1 MDTFKGFETQLYA
14 VNDDSFENIALSLF
28 RFQAQNNTLYRQY
41 IDFLGTNTAQVTST
55 DEIPFLPISFFKHHK
70 VQTGGWHP
78 QGEFR
83 SSGTTGQT
91 VSRHLV
97 YNMQFYRENAER
109 CFGHFF
115 GNPEQYHFLALL
127 PSYLERSESSLV
139 AMMNHLI
146 QRSGSPFSGFYL
158 YDYEKLI
165 RDAEKLRN
173 KGGKVMIWGV
183 TYALLEVAER
193 FHPDLSHCTIVETG
207 GMKGRRPEM
216 TRDELHAILRK
227 SLNVGKIASEYGMTE
242 LQSQAY
248 SLGDGNFSCPPGMKV
263 LVRDVTDPLER
274 GIGGPGALNFI
285 DLANFHS
292 VAFLETE
299 DLGEINNDGSFS
311 VVGRM
316 DNSDVRGCN
325 LLVSQ

>member
-1 MDTFKGFETQLYA
+1 MYA
-14 VNDDSFENIALSLF
+14 VNEDSFENIALSLF
-28 RFQAQNNTLYRQY
+28 HYQATHNPLYRQY
-41 IDFLGTNTAQVTST
+41 IDLLGIDKARITSIH
-55 DEIPFLPISFFKHHK
+55 EIPCLPISFFKHHRI
-70 VQTGGWHP
+70 QTGMWKP
-78 QGEFR
+78 EAEFH

-97 YNMQFYRENAER
+97 HDLPFYQKNAER
-109 CFGHFF
+109 CFSQFF
-115 GNPEQYHFLALL
+115 GSPEGYHFLALL
-127 PSYLERSESSLV
+127 PSYLERSESSLI

-146 QRSGSPFSGFYL
+146 VRSGSPFSGYYL
-158 YDYEKLI
+158 HDYPRLI
-165 RDAEKLRN
+165 NDAERLRDQD
-173 KGGKVMIWGV
+173 GKVMIWGV
-183 TYALLEVAER
+183 TYALLELAER
-193 FHPDLSHCTIVETG
+193 YHPDLSHCTIVETG

-216 TRDELHAILRK
+216 TRDELHKILCE

-248 SLGDGNFSCPPGMKV
+248 SLQNGDFFCPPGMKA
-263 LVRDVTDPLER
+263 LTRDVTDPLER
-274 GIGGPGALNFI
+274 GISGPGALNII

-292 VAFLETE
+292 IAFLETE
-299 DLGEINNDGSFS
+299 DMGKINNDGSFS

>member
-1 MDTFKGFETQLYA
+1 MDTFKGFETQLYG

-41 IDFLGTNTAQVTST
+41 IDFLGTNTAHVTST
-55 DEIPFLPISFFKHHK
+55 DEIPFLPISFFKHHA
-70 VQTGGWHP
+70 VQTGGWRP

-91 VSRHLV
+91 VSRHLI
-97 YNMQFYRENAER
+97 YNMQFYQENAER
-109 CFGHFF
+109 CFRHFF
-115 GNPEQYHFLALL
+115 GSPEQYHFLALL

-139 AMMNHLI
+139 AMMNHFI
-146 QRSGSPFSGFYL
+146 QRSGSSFSGFYL
-158 YDYEKLI
+158 YDYNKLI

-193 FHPDLSHCTIVETG
+193 FQPDLSHCTIVETG

-248 SLGDGNFSCPPGMKV
+248 SLGDGNFSCPPAMKV
-263 LVRDVTDPLER
+263 LVREVTDPLER
-274 GIGGPGALNFI
+274 GIDGPGALNFI

-292 VAFLETE
+292 IAFLETE
-299 DLGEINNDGSFS
+299 DLGKINNDGSFS

>member
-14 VNDDSFENIALSLF
+14 VNEDSFENIALSLF
-28 RFQAQNNTLYRQY
+28 HFQAENNGLYRQY
-41 IDFLGTNTAQVTST
+41 IDFLDISPAQVTSVN
-55 DEIPFLPISFFKHHK
+55 EIPYLPIAFFKHHAI
-70 VQTGGWHP
+70 QTGDWRP

-83 SSGTTGQT
+83 SSGTTAQT
-91 VSRHLV
+91 VSRHLIHDLH
-97 YNMQFYRENAER
+97 FYQQNAER

-115 GNPEQYHFLALL
+115 GDPERYHFLALL

-139 AMMNHLI
+139 VMMNHLI
-146 QRSGSPFSGFYL
+146 ERSGSPFSGFYR
-158 YDYEKLI
+158 YDYDKLI
-165 RDAEKLRN
+165 LDAGKLRN

-183 TYALLEVAER
+183 TYALLELAER
-193 FHPDLSHCTIVETG
+193 FQPDLGHCILVETG
-207 GMKGRRPEM
+207 GMKGRRPEI
-216 TRDELHAILRK
+216 TREELHKILRK

-248 SLGDGNFSCPPGMKV
+248 SLQDGNFFCPPGMKV
-263 LVRDVTDPLER
+263 VVRDVTDPLER

-292 VAFLETE
+292 IAFLETE
-299 DLGEINNDGSFS
+299 DLGKINNDGSFS

-316 DNSDVRGCN
+316 DNADVRGCN
-325 LLVSQ
+325 LLLSR

>member
-14 VNDDSFENIALSLF
+14 VNEDSFENIALSLF
-28 RFQAQNNTLYRQY
+28 QFQAENNALYRQY
-41 IDFLGTNTAQVTST
+41 LDFLGTDTAQVARI
-55 DEIPFLPISFFKHHK
+55 DEIPFLPIAFFKHHAI
-70 VQTGGWHP
+70 QTGTWSP

-83 SSGTTGQT
+83 SSGTTAQT

-97 YNMQFYRENAER
+97 HNLQFYQRNSER

-146 QRSGSPFSGFYL
+146 LRSGSPFSGFYL
-158 YDYEKLI
+158 HDYDRLV

-173 KGGKVMIWGV
+173 ESGKVMIWGV
-183 TYALLEVAER
+183 TYALLELAER
-193 FHPDLSHCTIVETG
+193 FHPDLSHCILVETG
-207 GMKGRRPEM
+207 GMKGRRPEI
-216 TRDELHAILRK
+216 TREELHKVLRE

-248 SLGDGNFSCPPGMKV
+248 SLQDGDFFCPSGMKV

-274 GIGGPGALNFI
+274 GISGIGGLNFI

-292 VAFLETE
+292 IAFLETE
-299 DLGEINNDGSFS
+299 DLGKINNDGSFS

-325 LLVSQ
+325 LLVSR